1 MTGGVPR
8 SAAEHVLTNPF
19 GPEHSPFRP
28 SFIERLPLADHR
40 PALAYGGAAALSVL
54 ALWLRWV
61 LDGAFP
67 PGYPFLTFFPAVI
80 LSSFLFGPR
89 PGILAAVL
97 CAVFAWYFFIG
108 PQGGPGVT
116 AQKIVGMLF
125 YTAVVTIDIAL
136 VHLMQ
141 RANRRL
147 ADAREDVRRL
157 AEERGQL
164 AERAQVLFQEL
175 QHRVGNNLQMVGAVL
190 SLQLRTLT
198 EPTARQAIADASA
211 RLSVIGRIQRQLYS
225 QDGRMVA
232 LDTFIR
238 QVAEAV
244 MASSGRPGT
253 ECRIEAEEGIEVSS
267 ESAVPIALILTEA
280 IANALEHALPDGADG
295 IIAIDLH
302 RNGELVTLCVR
313 DHGAGLPEGLSI
325 EAVDS
330 IGLRISRVLSEQ
342 LLADY
347 TLENSFPGTLMT
359 LRIPA
364 AQLVRSTI

>member
-1 MTGGVPR
+1 MT
-8 SAAEHVLTNPF
+8 SQSD
-19 GPEHSPFRP
+19 PEQRAFRAT
-28 SFIERLPLADHR
+28 FIERLPLAGNR
-40 PALAYGGAAALSVL
+40 PYLGYGGAIALSVV
-54 ALWLRWV
+54 ALWLRWEM
-61 LDGAFP
+61 DWAFP

-89 PGILAAVL
+89 PGILAGLL
-97 CAVFAWYFFIG
+97 CGAFAWYFFVAPRVG
-108 PQGGPGVT
+108 PIIT
-116 AQKIVGMLF
+116 ARTITSMLF
-125 YTAVVTIDIAL
+125 YAGVVTIDIVL

-147 ADAREDVRRL
+147 ADARENVRLL

-190 SLQLRTLT
+190 ALQLRTLK
-198 EPTARQAIADASA
+198 EPTARQAISDAAA
-211 RLSVIGRIQRQLYS
+211 RLTVIGRIQRQLYS
-225 QDGRMVA
+225 PDGRMVA

-253 ECRIEAEEGIEVSS
+253 ECRIEAEEGIDVGS

-280 IANALEHALPDGADG
+280 IANALEHALPDGANG
-295 IIAIDLH
+295 VIEIDV
-302 RNGELVTLCVR
+302 RREGELVALTVR
-313 DHGAGLPEGLSI
+313 DHGAGLPDGFSI
-325 EAVDS
+325 DAVDS

-342 LLADY
+342 LLAEYRLD
-347 TLENSFPGTLMT
+347 NSHPGTRMA

-364 AQLVRSTI
+364 AQLVRSPP

>member
-1 MTGGVPR
+1 MAGSIPR
-8 SAAEHVLTNPF
+8 TIAEHTLTTPTV
-19 GPEHSPFRP
+19 PDPSAFRV
-28 SFIERLPLADHR
+28 SVIERLPLAETR
-40 PALAYGGAAALSVL
+40 PFVGYAGAAAFSVI
-54 ALWLRWV
+54 ALWLRWA
-61 LDGAFP
+61 LNDAFP
-67 PGYPFLTFFPAVI
+67 PGYPYLTFFPAVI

-89 PGILAAVL
+89 PGILSAVM
-97 CAVFAWYFFIG
+97 CGGFAWHFFIV
-108 PQGGPGVT
+108 PQAGRGIT
-116 AQKIVGMLF
+116 AQTITSVLF
-125 YTAVVTIDIAL
+125 YVGVVTIDIVL

-147 ADAREDVRRL
+147 ADARESVRLL

-190 SLQLRTLT
+190 ALQLRTLK

-225 QDGRMVA
+225 PDGRMVA

-253 ECRIEAEEGIEVSS
+253 ECHVEAEAGIEVGS

-280 IANALEHALPDGADG
+280 IANALEHALPDGAGG
-295 IIAIDLH
+295 IIDIDV
-302 RNGELVTLCVR
+302 RREGDLVTLTVR
-313 DHGAGLPEGLSI
+313 DQGVGLPQGFSI

-330 IGLRISRVLSEQ
+330 IGLRISKVLSEQ
-342 LLADY
+342 LLAKY
-347 TLENSFPGTLMT
+347 TLDNSHPGTRMT

-364 AQLVRSTI
+364 AQLVRSKL